1 MKTSSA
7 RAHERYTEHL
17 ATIRQRANRFFVVLL
32 SVEWIACVACA
43 LWLSPSTW
51 AGLSRS
57 VHPHVAIAFFF
68 GGLIAAVPIGLCH
81 LRPDQASTRH
91 CVAVA
96 QMLFAGLLVQLTG
109 GRIETHF
116 HYFGSLAFLA
126 FYRDWKVLLSATVVA
141 ASEHFLRGVF
151 WPESVYG
158 VLSAGP
164 WRWLEHAGWVAFEDS
179 CLLVGMHQSL
189 GEMRVISERS
199 SNLEETNEVIERQV
213 QERTAQL
220 AEALA
225 GAEAANRAKS
235 EFLANMSH
243 EIRTPM
249 NAVIGMTGLM
259 LDTGLSPDQE
269 EYARTVRDSANGLM
283 AVLNDILDFSKVE
296 AGKLE
301 LCEIEFNL
309 RTAMEE
315 VVELFSSSADA
326 KQIELVLALP
336 PTFPE
341 TVRGDPGRLKQVL
354 NNLVGNAIK
363 FTETGEVKL
372 ELCIRDET
380 DFRIG
385 LRISVHD
392 TGIGIAGDRR
402 EAIFE
407 SFTQADGSTT
417 RKYGGTGLGLTI
429 SKRIVELM
437 GGGISLESAPGAG
450 SVFHVDLGFEK
461 LNPTR
466 APLSSR
472 LENLRGLHVL
482 VVDDNE
488 TNRILLREQ
497 LVAWGARCQT
507 VASGAE
513 AVHAMN
519 ALLGSDAFGL
529 VLLDMQMPGM
539 SGVQTA
545 AVLKA
550 DPRHTQTPLVLLSS
564 VADRGTQEEQRQ
576 RGFQAA
582 LSKPVRRQQLWDAI
596 SEVLDPGCRPRAEP
610 SSNVAP
616 APPELRGLR
625 VLLAEDN
632 SVNQRVALRILERWG
647 CRAQAVANGVEAL
660 REIAREPYD
669 LVLMDCQ
676 MPELDGL
683 ETTRELRRLER
694 GTDRRLPI
702 VAMTA
707 NALLGDR
714 EKCLAAGMD
723 GYVTKPI
730 RLPELAKAML
740 SFADRNRAAT
750 AVRDP
755 QAPLPCGPESAAAA
769 AQRSTGARG
778 PRPS

>member
-1 MKTSSA
+1 MKPSSA

-17 ATIRQRANRFFVVLL
+17 AAIRRRANRFFVVLL
-32 SVEWIACVACA
+32 SLEWIACVACA

-51 AGLSRS
+51 AGLSQS
-57 VHPHVAIAFFF
+57 LHPHVPIAFFF
-68 GGLIAAVPIGLCH
+68 GGLIAAVPIGLCR
-81 LRPDQASTRH
+81 LRPDHASTRH

-126 FYRDWKVLLSATVVA
+126 FYRDWKVLASATVVA
-141 ASEHFLRGVF
+141 AAEHFLRGVF

-158 VLSAGP
+158 VVTAGP

-189 GEMRVISERS
+189 GEMRLISERS
-199 SNLEETNEVIERQV
+199 SNLEETNEVIEQQV
-213 QERTAQL
+213 RERTAQL

-225 GAEAANRAKS
+225 GAESANRAKS

-259 LDTGLSPDQE
+259 LDTDLSPDQE
-269 EYARTVRDSANGLM
+269 DYARTVRDSANGLM

-301 LCEIEFNL
+301 LCEVDFNL
-309 RTAMEE
+309 RTVLEE

-326 KQIELVLALP
+326 KQVELVLALP
-336 PTFPE
+336 PTFSE
-341 TVRGDPGRLKQVL
+341 SVRGDPGRLKQVL
-354 NNLVGNAIK
+354 NNLVGNAVK
-363 FTETGEVKL
+363 FTEAGEVKL
-372 ELCIRDET
+372 ELRATDET
-380 DFRIG
+380 PARIG
-385 LRISVHD
+385 VRISVYD
-392 TGIGIAGDRR
+392 TGIGIAGDRQA
-402 EAIFE
+402 AIFE

-437 GGGISLESAPGAG
+437 GGRISLESVTGEG
-450 SVFHVDLGFEK
+450 SAFHVDLGFEK
-461 LNPTR
+461 QTTTQAQQP
-466 APLSSR
+466 SS
-472 LENLRGLHVL
+472 LENLHGLHIL

-488 TNRILLREQ
+488 TNRIILREQ

-513 AVHAMN
+513 AIHALN
-519 ALLGSDAFGL
+519 AVLASDAFGL

-550 DPRHTQTPLVLLSS
+550 DPRHARTPLVLLSS
-564 VADRGTQEEQRQ
+564 VADRGTPEEQRQ
-576 RGFQAA
+576 RGFHAA

-596 SEVLDPGCRPRAEP
+596 SQVLEPGCRPRAEP
-610 SSNVAP
+610 TASTVPS
-616 APPELRGLR
+616 PPELRGLR

-647 CRAQAVANGVEAL
+647 CRAKAVANGAQAL
-660 REIAREPYD
+660 LELARESYD

-676 MPELDGL
+676 MPELDGF
-683 ETTRELRRLER
+683 ETTRELRRREL
-694 GTDRRLPI
+694 GTNCRLPI
-702 VAMTA
+702 IAMTA
-707 NALLGDR
+707 NAMLGDR
-714 EKCLAAGMD
+714 ERCLAAGMD
-723 GYVTKPI
+723 GYVAKPI
-730 RLPELAKAML
+730 RLPELAKAMVGI
-740 SFADRNRAAT
+740 AA
-750 AVRDP
+750 APRPSSPLPDP
-755 QAPLPCGPESAAAA
+755 AAPLPGVPDAGASAAD
-769 AQRSTGARG
+769 
-778 PRPS
+778 RPA